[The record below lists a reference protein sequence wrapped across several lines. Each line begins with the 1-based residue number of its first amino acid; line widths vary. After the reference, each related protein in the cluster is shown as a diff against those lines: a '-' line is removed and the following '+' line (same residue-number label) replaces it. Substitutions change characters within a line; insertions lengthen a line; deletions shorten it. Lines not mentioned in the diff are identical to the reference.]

1 MKAPPLK
8 EYTPPDIMKDTSTE
22 STGPQQ
28 SSESSLNDDDARCY
42 SARYQDIDALLDPKA
57 HYGSTGLQQGRLG
70 TCAKR
75 LTDYEALRYLGQNP
89 EISRQFGRSGAS
101 AIE

>member
-1 MKAPPLK
+1 MKAPALK
-8 EYTPPDIMKDTSTE
+8 EYNPASAAMAGAALE
-22 STGPQQ
+22 SSGPQQ

-57 HYGSTGLQQGRLG
+57 HFSSTGLQQGRLG

-75 LTDYEALRYLGQNP
+75 LTDYEALRY
-89 EISRQFGRSGAS
+89 I
-101 AIE
+101 